1 MKKIII
7 LTIILLSTNNSFA
20 YYNQDNS
27 NYYQD
32 FMDQGKRE
40 SDQRSR
46 DLNNANRYE
55 RILNN
60 YDNY

>member
-20 YYNQDNS
+20 YYNKDNS
-27 NYYQD
+27 NSYQD